1 MPSREGLSGYLSQGS
16 SNTPRRHLIAKWL
29 MMKDFRKKKSHAPDL
44 VEDSSAPFRWT
55 PSWWLSCAFS
65 HLFNGHLWKQFIVRI
80 DAIFSHNLLGIGG
93 NRAFRKGFRYRR
105 SLIGLQIYILWA
117 KQTHLLNFL
126 FAENHVFGEKKCL
139 TDSICNYYLDK
150 INL

>member
-1 MPSREGLSGYLSQGS
+1 MSAISTWSYEEAADVFCLFWIWQSSFHSSDPGLVERAQKWEKSERTLHPSTSKMPSREGLSGYLSQGS
-16 SNTPRRHLIAKWL
+16 SNTPRRHLIPKWL

-80 DAIFSHNLLGIGG
+80 DAIISHNLLGIG
-93 NRAFRKGFRYRR
+93 
-105 SLIGLQIYILWA
+105 
-117 KQTHLLNFL
+117 
-126 FAENHVFGEKKCL
+126 
-139 TDSICNYYLDK
+139 
-150 INL
+150 